1 MITVYFQDIADHDA
15 KFRTSFVREIEF
27 MIMSVTQGAQ
37 IQFFKDLRLYGWVT
51 AWKTIGIAETPRC
64 REIWLKCAYQKFLKA
79 GYVNNIVNIDPDF
92 DAKSLKALNA
102 FVKKAWFAK
111 EMPTATSG
119 WEEKMIGLIR
129 RAKS

>member
-1 MITVYFQDIADHDA
+1 MIVYLRDIADYDD

-27 MIMSVTQGAQ
+27 MIMSDTQEAQ
-37 IQFFKDLRLYGWVT
+37 IQFFEELRLYGWDS
-51 AWKTIGIAETPRC
+51 AWKTIGITKTPRC

-111 EMPTATSG
+111 EPIPCANT
-119 WEEKMIGLIR
+119 WETKMAKLIC

>member
-1 MITVYFQDIADHDA
+1 MITVYFQDVADHDA

-37 IQFFKDLRLYGWVT
+37 IQFFKDLRLYGWG
-51 AWKTIGIAETPRC
+51 AWLGLGLKPDAR
-64 REIWLKCAYQKFLKA
+64 RDQIWLKCAYQKFLRA
-79 GYVNNIVNIDPDF
+79 GYIQNIVNIDPDF
-92 DAKSLKALNA
+92 DAKALKALKA

-111 EMPTATSG
+111 ELPNASST
-119 WEEKMIGLIR
+119 WEEKMIQLIR